1 MLFNRRHCSLD
12 WESDIFPWTSPCQ
25 IKMRRDENL
34 RGGIV
39 ANLVLTL
46 LCLGFSQATVVL
58 RGGGLAYLDKVPLNA
73 QPLYVVRVSLAEG
86 DGTTDG
92 HDRKLSGGAVA
103 GIVVGSI
110 FGIASAASLI
120 CCLSRTKCSSSN
132 EEKPGTT
139 SGTDPHLNS
148 SGLQSVC
155 R

>member
-1 MLFNRRHCSLD
+1 
-12 WESDIFPWTSPCQ
+12 
-25 IKMRRDENL
+25 MRRDENL